1 MVKRYLLSILILQVV
16 VVLYLPFMAVA
27 ADRLEGVITT
37 PGVKP
42 GIYKGLGVYDMNCKG
57 IGGGLTSCDGGIK
70 TKEYGV
76 VNLSYIHN
84 MSAVPCINYG
94 DRLELEVLD
103 TSGRA
108 RVIRTAARTLTQIN
122 EGGGVEIGVT
132 LLNVD
137 ALYSGEDILFEV
149 AMNTHTVNLDQY
161 RMDDISYLRDNKGRL
176 FKAKAWES
184 PKGGGHHRF
193 GILRFPGR
201 DSDGKEIIGSDDR
214 YFEVVIKGVGGIEE
228 RVFRWE
234 LPFKIGL

>member
-1 MVKRYLLSILILQVV
+1 MLKKYLLSILILHIV
-16 VVLYLPFMAVA
+16 VVLYLPSMAVA
-27 ADRLEGVITT
+27 TETLEGVITT

-42 GIYKGLGVYDMNCKG
+42 GIYNGLGVYDMNCKG

-70 TKEYGV
+70 TEEYGV

-94 DRLELEVLD
+94 DRLRLEILD
-103 TSGRA
+103 ASGRA

-122 EGGGVEIGVT
+122 EGGGVEIGLT
-132 LLNVD
+132 LMNPD

-161 RMDDISYLRDNKGRL
+161 RMEDITYLRDNKGRL

-184 PKGGGHHRF
+184 PRGGGHHRF
-193 GILRFPGR
+193 GILRFSGK
-201 DSDGKEIIGSDDR
+201 DSRGKMIIGKDDI
-214 YFEVVIKGVGGIEE
+214 YLEVVVKGVAGVEE
-228 RVFRWE
+228 RIFRWE